1 MKNLNSK
8 TIMFSGGG
16 TGGSVTPLLAVAEEL
31 LKDDSSLNL
40 LFVGASDGPEKE
52 LVEKFEIKKIK
63 FITIPGGKWRRYFSL
78 NNFLDLFK
86 ILFAFIFAFKILKQ
100 ERPALIMSAGS
111 FVSVP
116 LVWAA
121 AICKIPVL
129 IHQQD
134 IRPGLANKLMA
145 PFARVITISF
155 EKSFIDYGPRAV
167 LTGNPLKDIS
177 AYETRKIETRKN
189 YSLELDKPLVLVIG
203 GGTGALAINNL
214 IREAATQENLLDICQ
229 LVHLTG
235 RGKSEGKEIS
245 NSNYHAFEF
254 LDQSEVLSLMAASD
268 LVISRCGLGTL
279 TELSA
284 LAKATILIPMP
295 ASHQEE
301 NAAVFGDAKAA
312 VVLNQSEIN
321 SQSLKLEIE
330 KLLSDARLRGEL
342 MNNISKIMKPA
353 AAQNIAAIIWEMINK
368 K

>member
-1 MKNLNSK
+1 MKNLNFK

-31 LKDDSSLNL
+31 LKDDKSLNL

-52 LVEKFEIKKIK
+52 LVDKFEAKKIK
-63 FITIPGGKWRRYFSL
+63 FITITSGKWRRYFSL
-78 NNFLDLFK
+78 NNFLDIFK
-86 ILFAFIFAFKILKQ
+86 IIYAFASAFKILKQ
-100 ERPALIMSAGS
+100 EKPALIMSAGS

-121 AICKIPVL
+121 AVCRIPVL

-177 AYETRKIETRKN
+177 LYETKKMETRKN
-189 YSLELDKPLVLVIG
+189 YSLELDKPVLLVIG
-203 GGTGALAINNL
+203 GGTGALAVNNL
-214 IREAATQENLLDICQ
+214 IYEAITNDSLLDICQ

-235 RGKSEGKEIS
+235 RGKSANEEIK
-245 NSNYHAFEF
+245 NSNYHVFEF
-254 LDQSEVLSLMAASD
+254 LDQNEVLALMATAD
-268 LVISRCGLGTL
+268 VIISRCGLGVL

-284 LAKATILIPMP
+284 LAKAAILIPMP

-301 NAAVFGDAKAA
+301 NAAVFADAKAA
-312 VVLNQSEIN
+312 IVLNQEEIDSEK
-321 SQSLKLEIE
+321 LKLEVDN
-330 KLLSDARLRGEL
+330 LLSDGKLRGEL
-342 MNNISKIMKPA
+342 MNNISKVMKPA
-353 AAQNIAAIIWEMINK
+353 AAENIAAIIWEMIK
-368 K
+368 KK